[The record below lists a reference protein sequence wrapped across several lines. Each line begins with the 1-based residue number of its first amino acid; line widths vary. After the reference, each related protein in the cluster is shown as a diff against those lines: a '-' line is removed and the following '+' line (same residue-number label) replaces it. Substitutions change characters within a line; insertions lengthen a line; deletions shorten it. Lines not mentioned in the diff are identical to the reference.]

1 MRGPSGAPGMISVDV
16 VPTALLVILF
26 DDSAKADTLYV
37 CPRIP
42 RNEVDVA
49 KSPGCELARI
59 GGSADKS

>member
-49 KSPGCELARI
+49 KSPG
-59 GGSADKS
+59 